1 MELIETEEKREKKEL
16 TSSLNLNQT
25 EPNAHWTYTFNH
37 EFQLLGPH
45 LKRQTH
51 RILWEDD
58 GSDGMEKIKKKKSQ
72 RKKREPKAS
81 EQRSSDMNFKLKFM
95 CLVIF
100 FLFNTKS

>member
-1 MELIETEEKREKKEL
+1 MELIEKREKKEF

-51 RILWEDD
+51 RIFSEED
-58 GSDGMEKIKKKKSQ
+58 GSDGMEKIEKKEPK
-72 RKKREPKAS
+72 KKREPKAS
-81 EQRSSDMNFKLKFM
+81 EQRS
-95 CLVIF
+95 
-100 FLFNTKS
+100 